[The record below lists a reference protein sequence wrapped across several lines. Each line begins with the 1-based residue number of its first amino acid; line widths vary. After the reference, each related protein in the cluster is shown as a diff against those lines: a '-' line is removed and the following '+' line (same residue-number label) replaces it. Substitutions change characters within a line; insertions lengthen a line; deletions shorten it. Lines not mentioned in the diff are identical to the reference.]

1 MRHITLGQSG
11 IRTCA
16 APLGAMYFG
25 TKQDRA
31 ASFAL
36 LDHYVALGGDFIDTA
51 NIYAHWVGDAWCG
64 GESETILG
72 DWLKARGNRNNVTI
86 ATKVG
91 IAYGEVPTSLAAPR
105 IIEECEK
112 SLKRLGIE
120 TIDLY
125 FAHRDDPSVPQ
136 EEVLG
141 AFARLIEQGKVRA
154 IGASNFTI
162 DRLAAAHEIVRLS
175 GLPRYDVLQQRYT
188 YLPLRRGAYK
198 GPQVVLSP
206 DMSAY
211 CIRAEVSVMAYSVA
225 LGGAYNRYPNT
236 DLPEEYRMETNRTRM
251 AVLGEVARELGVPPQ
266 QVVLAWVWGQQGHM
280 PLVAGSSAAQ
290 FDENFAA
297 MDLVLS
303 PEQIARLDDAGQ

>member
-1 MRHITLGQSG
+1 M
-11 IRTCA
+11 RTCA

-36 LDHYVALGGDFIDTA
+36 LDYYVGLGGDFIDTA
-51 NIYAHWVGDAWCG
+51 NIYAHWLGAPWRG
-64 GESETILG
+64 GESETVLG
-72 DWLKARGNRNNVTI
+72 EWLKARGNRNRLTI

-91 IAYGEVPTSLAAPR
+91 IAYGDVPTSLAAPR

-125 FAHRDDPSVPQ
+125 FAHRDDPGVPQ
-136 EEVLG
+136 EEALG

-154 IGASNFTI
+154 IGASNFTT
-162 DRLAAAHEIVRLS
+162 DRLAAAHEISRVS
-175 GLPRYDVLQQRYT
+175 GMPRYEVLQQRYT
-188 YLPLRRGAYK
+188 YLPLRPGAYS
-198 GPQVVLSP
+198 GPQVALSP

-211 CIRAEVSVMAYSVA
+211 CVRAEVSIMAYSVA
-225 LGGAYNRYPNT
+225 LGGAYNRYPKT
-236 DLPEEYRMETNRTRM
+236 DLPEEYRMQTNRTKM
-251 AVLGEVARELGVPPQ
+251 AVLGDVARELGASPQ
-266 QVVLAWVWGQQGHM
+266 QVVFAWVWAQRGHM

-290 FDENFAA
+290 FDENLAA
-297 MDLVLS
+297 IDLLLGA
-303 PEQIARLDDAGQ
+303 EHLARLNEAGR